1 MTPPRPGLLAV
12 AAREVRWIFRDPV
25 ARFLLFGVPVIAF
38 TVLGLTFSSA
48 VVRGLN
54 IVVVDRD
61 NSTTSRLFV
70 QTLAAAPGI
79 AIADRANDLGAA
91 ASAIRS
97 GRAIAAYAVIMTVC
111 GVGAALV
118 TYGLTGSV
126 WWAVIVLLVAG
137 PVVQTVLR
145 GVWSP

>member
-1 MTPPRPGLLAV
+1 
-12 AAREVRWIFRDPV
+12 
-25 ARFLLFGVPVIAF
+25 
-38 TVLGLTFSSA
+38 
-48 VVRGLN
+48 
-54 IVVVDRD
+54 
-61 NSTTSRLFV
+61 
-70 QTLAAAPGI
+70 
-79 AIADRANDLGAA
+79 
-91 ASAIRS
+91 
-97 GRAIAAYAVIMTVC
+97 MTVC

>member
-1 MTPPRPGLLAV
+1 MTP
-12 AAREVRWIFRDPV
+12 
-25 ARFLLFGVPVIAF
+25 
-38 TVLGLTFSSA
+38 VLGGGTFASA
-48 VVRGLN
+48 LNGATREASGLRCRGLGTM
-54 IVVVDRD
+54 VEGR
-61 NSTTSRLFV
+61 TAMSR
-70 QTLAAAPGI
+70 TP
-79 AIADRANDLGAA
+79 
-91 ASAIRS
+91 SSRS